1 MGQLAVLLALAD
13 QQAESLLEKALARGA
28 GGLSVVQRCPDLEDL
43 LVTAATG
50 VAEAVLVSPDLPHL
64 DRESLARLL
73 ALGVATVG
81 LARDEEG
88 ERRLRQ
94 LGVVDVQP
102 GGAPVAAVAAA
113 VHEAVARR
121 ADAPVAGFAHAV
133 APAPPA
139 DEDAPVDDRGSGRV
153 VAVWGPT
160 GAPGRT
166 TVALGLSHELALRG
180 WPTLLV
186 DADVYGGSVALAL
199 GLRDEAPGLAAACR
213 QANLGALDVPAL
225 QALAEQLTP
234 TLSVLTG
241 ISRAERWPEVRPA
254 GVEVVLEL
262 GRRVAAVTVVDCGF
276 SLEQDEEITYDT
288 LAPRRNGATAAV
300 LEQADLVVV
309 VGSADPVGAH
319 RLVHGIAELQEVAPE
334 ARTTVVVNR
343 VRGSAVP
350 ADLRAALRELG
361 VERVAT
367 VPLDDAAFVTALGR
381 GRPVA
386 PGTPARQAFE
396 RLAGSLVGAR

>member
-1 MGQLAVLLALAD
+1 MSRLAVLLALAD
-13 QQAESLLEKALARGA
+13 PQAESLLEKALARGTRR
-28 GGLSVVQRCPDLEDL
+28 LSVVQRCPDLEDL

-64 DRESLARLL
+64 DRESLSRLL
-73 ALGVATVG
+73 ALGVVTVG
-81 LARDEEG
+81 VARDEEG

-121 ADAPVAGFAHAV
+121 HDAPAPGFAHAV
-133 APAPPA
+133 VAAPPV
-139 DEDAPVDDRGSGRV
+139 VDDEPEPERGTGRV

-166 TVALGLSHELALRG
+166 TVALGLSHELASRG

-186 DADVYGGSVALAL
+186 DADVYGGSVAVAL

-213 QANLGALDVPAL
+213 LANLGALDVPAL
-225 QALAEQLTP
+225 EGLTEQVSP

-241 ISRAERWPEVRPA
+241 IGRAERWPEVRPA

-288 LAPRRNGATAAV
+288 LAPRRNGATLAV

-309 VGSADPVGAH
+309 VGSADPVGAQ
-319 RLVHGIAELQEVAPE
+319 RLVHGLAELREAVPE

-343 VRGSAVP
+343 VRGSAAP
-350 ADLRAALRELG
+350 GELAAALQRDG
-361 VERVAT
+361 VERWAIL
-367 VPLDDAAFVTALGR
+367 PLDDAAFVTALGR

-386 PGTPARQAFE
+386 AGTLARQAFE
-396 RLAGSLVGAR
+396 RLAGALVGAR